1 VEPWELED
9 DFFELWRDERMCAQ
23 LHLPLQSGCAQTLKR
38 MGRKNTPEMYWKH
51 LERARQVD
59 PDIAITTDIL
69 VGFPGETEEEFAA
82 SLDFIRRAEFAG
94 GHVFHFSTRP
104 GTPAV
109 KMDGQVDPKV
119 AKLRSRTVREVLAE
133 SSLRYRQRFLGK
145 TLQVLWEATRT
156 LQPDGWHVEGLSDN
170 YLRITTVTDKLLS
183 GSITPIKVTGLT
195 SDGLRGELINRKRP

>member
-1 VEPWELED
+1 
-9 DFFELWRDERMCAQ
+9 
-23 LHLPLQSGCAQTLKR
+23 
-38 MGRKNTPEMYWKH
+38 
-51 LERARQVD
+51 
-59 PDIAITTDIL
+59 
-69 VGFPGETEEEFAA
+69 
-82 SLDFIRRAEFAG
+82 
-94 GHVFHFSTRP
+94 
-104 GTPAV
+104 
-109 KMDGQVDPKV
+109 MDGQVDPKV